1 MEKKM
6 LEHYKDNKRSELRF
20 IKNQWKLKN
29 PIRHGRQ
36 KQLKRLG
43 KADKVRLV
51 RRLREGGQVCLV
63 LFVSD

>member
-29 PIRHGRQ
+29 PTRHVRQ

-43 KADKVRLV
+43 KADKVRDVWGL
-51 RRLREGGQVCLV
+51 
-63 LFVSD
+63 

>member
-29 PIRHGRQ
+29 PIRQRQ
-36 KQLKRLG
+36 KQLKRLV
-43 KADKVRLV
+43 KPEKVTNSITYRV
-51 RRLREGGQVCLV
+51 
-63 LFVSD
+63 